1 MTHERQHQ
9 DVRQTWFTEILN
21 SALNDLAHAERVI
34 TSYTAQQPDGF
45 ITWGMAEG
53 EAIQAHQALRQAP
66 SLRAILPADHTAVN
80 ASADALFD
88 LARKISQSL
97 VRAAELAGDPDD
109 KMACLQAALHAGRL
123 RDALR

>member
-1 MTHERQHQ
+1 MTHEHDHE
-9 DVRQTWFTEILN
+9 DVRRTWLTEILN
-21 SALNDLAHAERVI
+21 STLNDLAHTERVI
-34 TSYTAQQPDGF
+34 TAHAAQDPDGF

-66 SLRAILPADHTAVN
+66 SLRATLPTDYDGVN
-80 ASADALFD
+80 AIADALFE
-88 LARKISQSL
+88 LASKISQNL

-123 RDALR
+123 RDTLR

>member
-9 DVRQTWFTEILN
+9 DVRQSWFTELLN

-34 TSYTAQQPDGF
+34 TAYAAQSPDGF

-53 EAIQAHQALRQAP
+53 EAVQAHQALRQAP
-66 SLRAILPADHTAVN
+66 SLRAKLPADHTGQN
-80 ASADALFD
+80 ATADALFD
-88 LARKISQSL
+88 LARKTSQSL
-97 VRAAELAGDPDD
+97 VRAAELASDPDD
-109 KMACLQAALHAGRL
+109 KVACLQAALHAGRL